1 MNSEIIN
8 CQNCKNQFSIEPD
21 DFAFYEKI
29 KVPPP
34 TFCPECRN
42 MRRMAWREDRALYRS
57 NCKLCGRDMITIH
70 RPGGPFTVYC
80 RECYNSD
87 KWDPLDYGKEYDFKK
102 PFFEQYRE
110 LMEAVPRPAL
120 TGSNLVN
127 SEFTHASES
136 LKNCYYVF
144 FSYFSENS
152 QNCFGLLL
160 SRNAY
165 DCYAADNSD
174 TVYEALQSNRLYNSR
189 FAYFSDECLDCSF
202 IYNCVGCSD
211 CFGCV
216 NLRKKK
222 YCLFNEQ
229 LSKADYFEQVKE
241 WDLGDRKK
249 LEAARRKFREFY
261 LSVPHRFA
269 HIVNSQN
276 VTGDI
281 IRDAKDCLACF
292 TALDG
297 VQNCKNLYAG
307 GLNIKDSWD
316 VSATGDNAE
325 LLYETMMVTG
335 RVSRCFFSAGG
346 SNSRDVWYT
355 DWALNS
361 SDLFGC
367 VSLKNKRYC
376 VLNKQYSREAYEALV
391 SKIKEHMEEMPYLDK
406 LGREY
411 GFGEFFP
418 VEISAYPYNESF
430 AFPWYS
436 RTKEEVAA
444 EGWKWAEPLERSYKI
459 TIQSADLPDRIQDA
473 DNDIPT
479 QVIGCEHQGVCNE
492 QCTAAFRITREE
504 LDFYRK
510 MNLAL
515 PRKCPNCRN
524 AELFGWRNRFR
535 LWRRKCMCP
544 GFDSHPHGNDPCLNE
559 FEATFSPEKKEVIY
573 CDACY
578 KSEFL

>member
-1 MNSEIIN
+1 MTESQTKT
-8 CQNCKNQFSIEPD
+8 CQNCKTDFKIEPD
-21 DFAFYEKI
+21 DFAFCERI
-29 KVPPP
+29 QVPPP
-34 TFCPECRN
+34 TWCPECRN
-42 MRRMAWREDRALYRS
+42 MRRMAWREDRTLYKDI
-57 NCKLCGRDMITIH
+57 CKLCSRDIITIH
-70 RPGGPFTVYC
+70 RPGGPFTVFC

-87 KWDPLDYGKEYDFKK
+87 KWDPLDYGREYDLKK
-102 PFFEQYRE
+102 PFFQQYRE

-127 SEFTHASES
+127 SEYTHASES

-160 SRNAY
+160 SRNVY
-165 DCYAADNSD
+165 DSYAADNSD
-174 TVYEALQSNRLYNSR
+174 TSYECLQSNRLYNAR
-189 FAYFSDECLDCSF
+189 FAYFCDECLDCSF

-229 LSKADYFEQVKE
+229 LSKEDYFERLKA
-241 WDLGDRKK
+241 WDLGNYQKLAEAKK
-249 LEAARRKFREFY
+249 KFRELY
-261 LSVPHRFA
+261 LSVPHRYA
-269 HIVNSQN
+269 HVLNSQN

-281 IRDAKDCLACF
+281 IRDAKDCLNCF

-297 VQNCKNLYAG
+297 IQNCKYLYAG

-316 VSATGDNAE
+316 VSATGDTAE

-367 VSLKNKRYC
+367 VSVKNKHYC
-376 VLNKQYSREAYEALV
+376 VLNKQYSREEYEALIA
-391 SKIKEHMEEMPYLDK
+391 KIRKHMDEMPYTDK
-406 LGREY
+406 KDRIY

-418 VEISAYPYNESF
+418 AEISAFAYNESF
-430 AFPWYS
+430 AFPWYPK
-436 RTKEEVAA
+436 TKAEVAA
-444 EGWKWAEPLERSYKI
+444 EGWEWAEPAERTYKI
-459 TIQSADLPDRIQDA
+459 TLRSEDLPGRIQEVTD
-473 DNDIPT
+473 DIT
-479 QVIGCEHQGVCNE
+479 KEIIGCAHRGECND
-492 QCTAAFRITREE
+492 QCTTAFRINTEE
-504 LDFYRK
+504 LGFYRK
-510 MNLAL
+510 LDIAL
-515 PRKCPNCRN
+515 PRLCPNCRN
-524 AELFGWRNRFR
+524 AERFGWRNRFH
-535 LWRRKCMCP
+535 LWQRRCMCP
-544 GFDSHPHGNDPCLNE
+544 GGHAHGNDLCPNE
-559 FEATFSPEKKEVIY
+559 FRTTFAPNNPEIIY
-573 CDACY
+573 CDQCY
-578 KSEFL
+578 RAEFI